1 MWNCFINKIWI
12 LYLLA
17 YSSHVLQPLDV
28 AIFSPLKR
36 LFRKTLAK
44 LMIDFN
50 SFELG
55 KPGMLEAYE
64 VARKERLVL
73 KNILIGWKATGIFP
87 RDRLVPLNNSMVV
100 VEPTTQTIPQTP
112 QLSNQEPKSTQTA
125 ITN

>member
-1 MWNCFINKIWI
+1 
-12 LYLLA
+12 
-17 YSSHVLQPLDV
+17 
-28 AIFSPLKR
+28 
-36 LFRKTLAK
+36 
-44 LMIDFN
+44 MIDFN